1 VRTGRGDLEETVIY
15 AIKSRELKAK
25 LFMIS
30 ASYFVRHDSVAARA
44 DAPLI

>member
-1 VRTGRGDLEETVIY
+1 LLTVDLEETVIY

-25 LFMIS
+25 LLMIS
-30 ASYFVRHDSVAARA
+30 ASYFVRGDSSAACT